1 MALTTTPTRTVATLF
16 AAGAVALVTACSS
29 SPSSREVSSP
39 VYGTSPSAGV
49 PVNGQYG
56 RVSNIELVSASSRT
70 SGAGAVLGALIG
82 AAVGNQVGSGSGR
95 TAATGVGAVG
105 GAIIG
110 NQIEKRRADDVYRVS
125 VRYDNGLVAQYDYE
139 RIDNLRVGDRVM
151 YDNGNLRMVY

>member
-1 MALTTTPTRTVATLF
+1 MNTSTRTLATVV
-16 AAGAVALVTACSS
+16 AAGALALVGACSS
-29 SPSSREVSSP
+29 SPSSSRSVSGP
-39 VYGTSPSAGV
+39 VYGGSPSAGV

-56 RVSNIELVSASSRT
+56 RVTNIELVSSSERT

-110 NQIEKRRADDVYRVS
+110 NQIEKRRADDVYRVG
-125 VRYDNGLVAQYDYE
+125 VRYDNGLFAQYDYE
-139 RIDNLRVGDRVM
+139 RIDNLRIGDRVM
-151 YDNGNLRMVY
+151 YDNGNLRMIY

>member
-1 MALTTTPTRTVATLF
+1 MNTTTRTLATVF
-16 AAGAVALVTACSS
+16 AAGALALVGACSS
-29 SPSSREVSSP
+29 SPSSRSVSSP
-39 VYGTSPSAGV
+39 VYTGSPNAGV

-56 RVSNIELVSASSRT
+56 RVSNIELVGSSERT

-95 TAATGVGAVG
+95 TAATGVGAIG
-105 GAIIG
+105 GAIVG
-110 NQIEKRRADDVYRVS
+110 NQIEKRRADDVYRVG
-125 VRYDNGLVAQYDYE
+125 VRYDNGLFAQYDYE

>member
-1 MALTTTPTRTVATLF
+1 MNIPRSLGAVL
-16 AAGAVALVTACSS
+16 AAGTLAMLAACGS
-29 SPSSREVSSP
+29 SPRNDAP
-39 VYGTSPSAGV
+39 MTTPSAGGATV

-56 RVSNIELVSASSRT
+56 RVSSIQVIGAGERT
-70 SGAGAVLGALIG
+70 TGAGAVLGALIG

-110 NQIEKRRADDVYRVS
+110 NQIEKRRADDVYRVT
-125 VRYDNGLVAQYDYE
+125 VRYDNGLVQQYDYE

-151 YDNGNLRMVY
+151 YENGNLRIVY